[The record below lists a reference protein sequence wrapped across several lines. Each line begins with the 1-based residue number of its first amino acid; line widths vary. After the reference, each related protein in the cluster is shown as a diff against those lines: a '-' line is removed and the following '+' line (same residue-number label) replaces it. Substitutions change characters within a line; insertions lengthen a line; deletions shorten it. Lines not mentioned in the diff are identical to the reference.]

1 MRWSLFCHINVR
13 LAYTVVGIVLGL
25 FWSTIYIGWWKNWVA
40 LATCLTATAFAVE
53 TLFLYWSV
61 KIDTILKWK
70 PQTFQWLFW
79 INLLVGFLAI
89 AGMIVAIVLAA
100 TNHQGVS
107 NKDQHG
113 LNWWSTATWFLV
125 MLKWTWQNAFFAR
138 LYAKKTRISV
148 VRPDSPEDD
157 PAVWKF

>member
-1 MRWSLFCHINVR
+1 
-13 LAYTVVGIVLGL
+13 
-25 FWSTIYIGWWKNWVA
+25 NWVA

-107 NKDQHG
+107 NKGKPTRLKLVVNCHVVSRDAQMDVAKRVFRKALREKDADISG
-113 LNWWSTATWFLV
+113 STG
-125 MLKWTWQNAFFAR
+125 QPGR
-138 LYAKKTRISV
+138 
-148 VRPDSPEDD
+148 
-157 PAVWKF
+157 